1 MTIANTI
8 RVCLGMVLSGVTMF
22 AMLWSL
28 RQMPDAERCS
38 WLYLAIG
45 ASGMN
50 HILNYLKE
58 LRR

>member
-1 MTIANTI
+1 
-8 RVCLGMVLSGVTMF
+8 MVLSGVTMF
-22 AMLWSL
+22 AICWSL
-28 RQMPDAERCS
+28 RQMSDAERCS